1 MNNGIATTVVLGASI
16 ILEVVLE
23 LKGIRVP
30 DVVLLLSGFAV
41 RHIIGG
47 DTAKDTPVPVLKP
60 SSPIIAPTT
69 TIPIEVKP

>member
-1 MNNGIATTVVLGASI
+1 MDKMTPYVLAASV

-41 RHIIGG
+41 RHMIGG
-47 DTAKDTPVPVLKP
+47 DTIKDVPTINLTKINPIVEVPKP
-60 SSPIIAPTT
+60 
-69 TIPIEVKP
+69 

>member
-1 MNNGIATTVVLGASI
+1 MNNAITVIVLASSI
-16 ILEVVLE
+16 VLEVVLE

-47 DTAKDTPVPVLKP
+47 ETTPNIETPKLEVKNA
-60 SSPIIAPTT
+60 SPIITNSPAS
-69 TIPIEVKP
+69 

>member
-1 MNNGIATTVVLGASI
+1 MDSILTLLALSASV

-23 LKGIRVP
+23 LKGIKVP

-47 DTAKDTPVPVLKP
+47 DTVKD
-60 SSPIIAPTT
+60 APTSPT
-69 TIPIEVKP
+69 AQITPITEVKP

>member
-1 MNNGIATTVVLGASI
+1 MNNAITVIVLASSI
-16 ILEVVLE
+16 VLEVVLE

-47 DTAKDTPVPVLKP
+47 DTVKD
-60 SSPIIAPTT
+60 APTSPT
-69 TIPIEVKP
+69 AQITEVKP